1 MTSTVDGR
9 GGEPRGPDL
18 GAVLAVPA
26 LLRRTGSRHRAR
38 DEPRPRSPAPDDG
51 AGPPGGAD
59 AGGAAAGP
67 PGGGDAGGAVAG
79 RDDDGARAA
88 RRAAT
93 RRYVVLLALPL
104 LAGAA
109 LRLVLALGDQV
120 ITNDAGAYLQSGRNL
135 VEGRGFVRAPGIPEL
150 HFPPGTPL
158 LLGGAWRLTGSPLV
172 ALTSVT
178 FLASTLCLLP
188 LAGLARRLGG
198 DRAGLAACWV
208 GALAPGLTAVPVNA
222 GGGSEAVHLLFLLTL
237 LWLVATLRSREGLG
251 LWATAVGAGLAA
263 GALYLTRPEGLL
275 LVLPVLGAVVLTSGV
290 VGDLRRREVTARG
303 LLRRLAPAGV
313 LVAVLVACM
322 APYVVHLQRH
332 TGSWELTAKS
342 QDANIEAWRAVAGGD
357 RRARDEVLYE
367 LDESGL
373 ALVERSAS
381 LPRLVADDPGA
392 YAGIVGTN
400 AAQLWSEY
408 VSPRPFTGTWFPS
421 WVLLPLPLLGVALW
435 GAWRHRRDPV
445 VLALLGVAVVATA
458 TCLGF
463 FVQSRYLV
471 PAVGVLCVLAGLG
484 LAGLRP
490 RWRAGAAVVAALLL
504 TVPLV
509 AEVGRDPG
517 MFATREPV
525 EHQEAGEW
533 LARNTAADSRVMT
546 RSLVTAFYAQRL
558 TLAPPFASLDETLR
572 YARHH
577 GVDHLVVDEFLMY
590 RFRPQLTPLLGPGP
604 WPGLR
609 LEHAFQERGRL
620 TRIFALDPA
629 PTADSPDPPPLG
641 FVGDG

>member
-1 MTSTVDGR
+1 MTSTVDDR
-9 GGEPRGPDL
+9 GADALGPDL
-18 GAVLAVPA
+18 GGALAAPA
-26 LLRRTGSRHRAR
+26 LLRRTAPEVPARAV
-38 DEPRPRSPAPDDG
+38 PAPADPVLADG
-51 AGPPGGAD
+51 VVPPGGTD
-59 AGGAAAGP
+59 AGDP
-67 PGGGDAGGAVAG
+67 TAG
-79 RDDDGARAA
+79 RDDEARRA

-93 RRYVVLLALPL
+93 RRYVALLALPL
-104 LAGAA
+104 LVGAA
-109 LRLVLALGDQV
+109 LRLGLALGDQV
-120 ITNDAGAYLQSGRNL
+120 ITNDASAYLQSGRNL
-135 VEGRGFVRAPGIPEL
+135 VEGRGFVRTPGTPEL

-158 LLGGAWRLTGSPLV
+158 LLGGTWRLTGSPLV

-208 GALAPGLTAVPVNA
+208 GALAPGLSVVPVNA

-251 LWATAVGAGLAA
+251 VWATAAGAGLAA

-275 LVLPVLGAVVLTSGV
+275 LVLPVLAAVVLTSGV

-303 LLRRLAPAGV
+303 LLRRSAPAGV
-313 LVAVLVACM
+313 LLAVLVACM
-322 APYVVHLQRH
+322 APYVVHLHRH

-342 QDANIEAWRAVAGGD
+342 QDANIEAWRAVADGD
-357 RRARDEVLYE
+357 RRARDRVLYE
-367 LDESGL
+367 LDDSGL
-373 ALVERSAS
+373 GLVERSTS
-381 LPRLVADDPGA
+381 LPGLVADDPGG

-400 AAQLWSEY
+400 GTQLWSEY
-408 VSPRPFTGTWFPS
+408 VAPRPSTGSWFPS

-435 GAWRHRRDPV
+435 GAWRHRRDPL
-445 VLALLGVAVVATA
+445 VLALVGVAALATA

-471 PAVGVLCVLAGLG
+471 PATGALCVLAGLG

-504 TVPLV
+504 VVPLV
-509 AEVGRDPG
+509 AEAGRDPG
-517 MFATREPV
+517 GFATREPV
-525 EHQEAGEW
+525 EHQVAGEW

-546 RSLVTAFYAQRL
+546 RSLVTAFYAQRVA
-558 TLAPPFASLDETLR
+558 LAPPFASLDETLR

-609 LEHAFQERGRL
+609 LEHAFHERGRL

-629 PTADSPDPPPLG
+629 PTSDSPDPPPLG